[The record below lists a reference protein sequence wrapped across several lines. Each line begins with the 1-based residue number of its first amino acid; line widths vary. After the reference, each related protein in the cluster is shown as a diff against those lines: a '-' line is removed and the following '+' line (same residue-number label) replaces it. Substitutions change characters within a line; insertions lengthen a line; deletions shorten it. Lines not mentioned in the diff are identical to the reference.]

1 MAHKIIAV
9 WGVILSLFCLSS
21 CEKDPLPYVDG
32 MVDIIELTSIE
43 PFTPKRLFQMSSFE
57 VEPFSGNAQGMDIFD
72 DRILFQAGTGQNYI
86 HIIDLKESKA
96 LGTISFVAPNNEKC
110 HMNNINCGIKLNALD
125 RFPLLYLSQTN
136 SPKSCFVIRISND
149 AQSYD
154 IVQTIKYIGKNHY
167 LKSSSYDW
175 FVDYSNN
182 FIYSYGHYNGDKDKR
197 EIMKFKLPSLDY
209 QEIAFSDDDIL
220 DSFVLENQ
228 SIYQGSKM
236 IDGLLYTPVGYGGGS
251 YPGRLIIINLNTKEV
266 VQDIPISCGEPEA
279 IARYKSGA
287 IISSGGGYPTYYYIR
302 INN

>member
-1 MAHKIIAV
+1 MAHNRIIAF
-9 WGVILSLFCLSS
+9 GVFISLFCLSS
-21 CEKDPLPYVDG
+21 CEKESLPQIDNLTE
-32 MVDIIELTSIE
+32 IIDLVKIE
-43 PFTPKRLFQMSSFE
+43 PYSPKRLSNMSSFN
-57 VEPFSGNAQGMDIFD
+57 VELFSGNAQGMDIFE

-96 LGTISFVAPNNEKC
+96 LGTITFVAPNEEKC
-110 HMNNINCGIKLNALD
+110 HMNNINCGIKLNNSD

-136 SPKSCFVIRISND
+136 APRSCFVIRISND
-149 AQSYD
+149 AKSYE

-228 SIYQGSKM
+228 SVYQGSRL

-251 YPGRLIIINLNTKEV
+251 YPGRLIIINLTSKEV

-279 IARYKSGA
+279 IGKYKSGA
-287 IISSGGGYPTYYYIR
+287 IISSGGKDPTYYYIR
-302 INN
+302 F